1 MKDNST
7 GKDKL
12 SVTELGLSVILI
24 YLRPFRDAENEYDQL
39 TLLQAIY
46 HAIIADTQ
54 PPEMFESSTQSF
66 AKVGI
71 VLKPGNS
78 FKDSLRLDT
87 VNRAQ
92 FLGRPCLPLNLI
104 GGHTPEG
111 GLRVPSGAQPGA

>member
-1 MKDNST
+1 M
-7 GKDKL
+7 
-12 SVTELGLSVILI
+12 TELGLSVILI
-24 YLRPFRDAENEYDQL
+24 YLSPFRDAENEYDQL
-39 TLLQAIY
+39 MLLQAIY

-78 FKDSLRLDT
+78 FKDSLRLDA

-92 FLGRPCLPLNLI
+92 LLSRPCLPLNLI

>member
-1 MKDNST
+1 MIER
-7 GKDKL
+7 
-12 SVTELGLSVILI
+12 VLI
-24 YLRPFRDAENEYDQL
+24 MMIVYLRPLRDAENEYDQL

-87 VNRAQ
+87 VDRAQ

-104 GGHTPEG
+104 EGHAPEG